1 MSKNIVEELPA
12 RKHAPVAA
20 PVAKKEGGKP
30 SAEKSSGG
38 KPAAKKGG
46 TSEEASE
53 KRIRQAVYDIR
64 YRARR
69 DDIELSVACAQYLSN
84 SNLSAK
90 EAAAVKEKLGLNK
103 SSSVK
108 EQFTKGADDWATDGL
123 ADALYKVFVEQEDP
137 EFELAYV
144 TQLDESEDKKYKV
157 RVTDKNGR
165 TYVRFATRA
174 KITELR
180 ANPNIKSVEMTEHGD
195 VVGSERKRGKQTAKA
210 KRGLDPVGKEDAD
223 IDNDGKPND
232 KNDKYIRNRR
242 NVIKN
247 SIRNR
252 AEQKIK
258 EAYGATGSTSVE
270 APPGSKKVKEEK
282 IDNIASGAVK
292 INPTDKQED
301 PSVAKARGV
310 YAHLQLLGTNL
321 SESQKKLLEL
331 VAEKKK
337 KEAESYSEDANYGY
351 DKEGKSLNPK
361 DKKEEEKKDMR
372 GYYAKINVIKNKL
385 RAMGAKDP
393 CVIADPDDVEKTWD
407 KDKKKDDDVKE
418 EKTAADWR
426 VQADE
431 VDSKYDKLF
440 DAQKKKPRQY
450 GKPWTSKPKDVDEG
464 VQEVVGSVVNF
475 AKRKAANVANFLDQ
489 EKAATQEDG
498 AKVRELKKNPRY
510 TWGKGKK
517 KEK

>member
-30 SAEKSSGG
+30 SGEKSSAEKSSGG
-38 KPAAKKGG
+38 KPAVKKGG

-64 YRARR
+64 YRARK

-90 EAAAVKEKLGLNK
+90 EVAAVKEKLGLNK

-123 ADALYKVFVEQEDP
+123 ANALYKVFVEQEDP
-137 EFELAYV
+137 EFELAY
-144 TQLDESEDKKYKV
+144 TNQLDESEDTKYKV

-165 TYVRFATRA
+165 TYVRFATRT

-242 NVIKN
+242 DAIKN

-270 APPGSKKVKEEK
+270 APTGSKKVKEDAN
-282 IDNIASGAVK
+282 IDNHASGAVK
-292 INPTDKQED
+292 VNPTDKQKD

-310 YAHLQLLGTNL
+310 FAHLQLLGTNL
-321 SESQKKLLEL
+321 SESEKKLLKI
-331 VAEKKK
+331 VSKK
-337 KEAESYSEDANYGY
+337 KEEEEK
-351 DKEGKSLNPK
+351 KEVASVMTK
-361 DKKEEEKKDMR
+361 DKVDDPCAPEEGEEKKDMR
-372 GYYAKINVIKNKL
+372 GTYAKLNIIRNKF
-385 RAMGAKDP
+385 RAAGQRTP
-393 CVIADPDDVEKTWD
+393 FVTLDDIGEE
-407 KDKKKDDDVKE
+407 KKKGLDGKECWDGYKLSGTKKKGGKTVDNCVKVKE
-418 EKTAADWR
+418 EKVEEGAYETVKTVLDKG
-426 VQADE
+426 
-431 VDSKYDKLF
+431 SKFIKTN
-440 DAQKKKPRQY
+440 PV
-450 GKPWTSKPKDVDEG
+450 GKVLGKIVEPVKGNKGKNYPTK
-464 VQEVVGSVVNF
+464 
-475 AKRKAANVANFLDQ
+475 
-489 EKAATQEDG
+489 ATQ
-498 AKVRELKKNPRY
+498 
-510 TWGKGKK
+510 
-517 KEK
+517 KEKGLRTGN

>member
-20 PVAKKEGGKP
+20 PVAKKEGVKP
-30 SAEKSSGG
+30 SGSGD
-38 KPAAKKGG
+38 KKVVQKGG
-46 TSEEASE
+46 TSEEASA
-53 KRIRQAVYDIR
+53 KRIKQAVYDIR
-64 YRARR
+64 YRARK
-69 DDIELSVACAQYLSN
+69 DDIELSVAFQQYMSN

-90 EAAAVKEKLGLNK
+90 EVAAVREKLGLGK

-108 EQFTKGADDWATDGL
+108 EQFTKGANEWATDGL
-123 ADALYKVFVEQEDP
+123 ANALYKVFVEQEDP
-137 EFELAYV
+137 EFELSYV
-144 TQLDESEDKKYKV
+144 RKLEESEERKYKV
-157 RVTDKNGR
+157 RVTDKNGK
-165 TYVRFATRA
+165 TYVRYADRA

-180 ANPNIKSVEMTEHGD
+180 GNSNIKSVEMTEHGT
-195 VVGSERKRGKQTAKA
+195 VVGSERKQGKQTAKA
-210 KRGLDPVGKEDAD
+210 KAGKLDPVGKEDAD

-232 KNDKYIRNRR
+232 KNDRYIRNRR
-242 NVIKN
+242 EKIGQ
-247 SIRNR
+247 SIRMR
-252 AEQKIK
+252 AEEKLR
-258 EAYGATGSTSVE
+258 EGTTSVE
-270 APPGSKKVKEEK
+270 APPGTKRVKEDNT
-282 IDNIASGAVK
+282 IDNVASGVVK
-292 INPTDKQED
+292 VNPTDKQED
-301 PSVAKARGV
+301 PSDGKTR
-310 YAHLQLLGTNL
+310 YAHLQLRGTNL

-331 VAEKKK
+331 VAEKKACDAKKK
-337 KEAESYSEDANYGY
+337 KEAEYAKEDANYGY

-372 GYYAKINVIKNKL
+372 GYYAKINVVKNKL
-385 RAMGAKDP
+385 RAMGAKNP
-393 CVIADPDDVEKTWD
+393 CVIADPDDVEKSWD
-407 KDKKKDDDVKE
+407 KSKKKDDDVKE

-440 DAQKKKPRQY
+440 DDQKKKPRQY
-450 GKPWTSKPKDVDEG
+450 GKPWMRKPKDVDEG
-464 VQEVVGSVVNF
+464 VKEVAGDVVNF

>member
-30 SAEKSSGG
+30 SGGKPSAEKSSGG
-38 KPAAKKGG
+38 KPAVKKGG

-123 ADALYKVFVEQEDP
+123 ANALYKVFVEQEDP
-137 EFELAYV
+137 EFELSYV
-144 TQLDESEDKKYKV
+144 NQLDESEDTKYKV

-165 TYVRFATRA
+165 TYVRFATRT

-242 NVIKN
+242 NAIKN

-270 APPGSKKVKEEK
+270 APTGSKRVKEGK
-282 IDNIASGAVK
+282 VDNHASGAVK
-292 INPTDKQED
+292 VNPTDKQED

-310 YAHLQLLGTNL
+310 FAHLQLLGTNL
-321 SESQKKLLEL
+321 SESQKKLLERM
-331 VAEKKK
+331 VSEKKEEEK
-337 KEAESYSEDANYGY
+337 KTEVASVMTKDKVDDPCEP
-351 DKEGKSLNPK
+351 KEG
-361 DKKEEEKKDMR
+361 EEKKDMR
-372 GYYAKINVIKNKL
+372 GTYAKLNIIRNKF
-385 RAMGAKDP
+385 RAAGQRTPFVTLDDIDEESSATGSKKHDAGGSNSQYEKDGTP
-393 CVIADPDDVEKTWD
+393 KSNKKSSPPKERYNPFTKDGKTRPGD
-407 KDKKKDDDVKE
+407 K
-418 EKTAADWR
+418 T
-426 VQADE
+426 
-431 VDSKYDKLF
+431 
-440 DAQKKKPRQY
+440 P
-450 GKPWTSKPKDVDEG
+450 TSASQTTGP
-464 VQEVVGSVVNF
+464 
-475 AKRKAANVANFLDQ
+475 
-489 EKAATQEDG
+489 
-498 AKVRELKKNPRY
+498 
-510 TWGKGKK
+510 
-517 KEK
+517 

>member
-30 SAEKSSGG
+30 SGGKPSAEKSSGG
-38 KPAAKKGG
+38 KPAVKKGG

-64 YRARR
+64 YRARK

-90 EAAAVKEKLGLNK
+90 EVAAVKEKLGLNK

-123 ADALYKVFVEQEDP
+123 ANALYKVFVEQEDP
-137 EFELAYV
+137 EFELSYV
-144 TQLDESEDKKYKV
+144 NQLDESEDTKYKV
-157 RVTDKNGR
+157 RVTDKNGK
-165 TYVRFATRA
+165 TYVRFATRT

-242 NVIKN
+242 NAIKN

-270 APPGSKKVKEEK
+270 APSGSKRVKEEN
-282 IDNIASGAVK
+282 IDNHASGAVK
-292 INPTDKQED
+292 VNPTDKQED

-310 YAHLQLLGTNL
+310 FAHLQLLGTNL
-321 SESQKKLLEL
+321 SESQKKLLERM
-331 VAEKKK
+331 VSEKKEEEK
-337 KEAESYSEDANYGY
+337 KTEVASVMTKDKVDDPCEP
-351 DKEGKSLNPK
+351 KEG
-361 DKKEEEKKDMR
+361 EEKKDMR
-372 GYYAKINVIKNKL
+372 GIYAKLNIIKNKL
-385 RAMGAKDP
+385 RAAGQRNPMVMVDDIGEERTA
-393 CVIADPDDVEKTWD
+393 ADPDMPRRMGGPKTKKPAPKVETGPA
-407 KDKKKDDDVKE
+407 DKKPAPPAPSGERYNPYTKDGKTKKGDRRPDD
-418 EKTAADWR
+418 
-426 VQADE
+426 
-431 VDSKYDKLF
+431 
-440 DAQKKKPRQY
+440 KPY
-450 GKPWTSKPKDVDEG
+450 KD
-464 VQEVVGSVVNF
+464 
-475 AKRKAANVANFLDQ
+475 
-489 EKAATQEDG
+489 
-498 AKVRELKKNPRY
+498 
-510 TWGKGKK
+510 
-517 KEK
+517 